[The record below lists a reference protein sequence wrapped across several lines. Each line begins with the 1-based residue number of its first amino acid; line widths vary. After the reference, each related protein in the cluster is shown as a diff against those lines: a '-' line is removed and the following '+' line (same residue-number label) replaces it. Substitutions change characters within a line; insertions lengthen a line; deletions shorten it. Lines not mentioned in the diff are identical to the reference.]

1 MQTPARTPAGG
12 ITTSQS
18 PPFSLPIRYMLLGM
32 VGFIVFAVDLVVQS
46 SGLNGHTTFLPNIVA
61 LTHLLTLG
69 SLLAFVMGA
78 VYQLSTVAFLIPIK
92 TVALAKWNFWLYGIS
107 IVGLIVSMMVWWV
120 MGLMVFGTLAVIAI
134 YLYSIII
141 IWSISVS
148 KVRGAMQWFVLSAHI
163 YLIVAVSLA
172 LLLIISF
179 LAPGFLAN
187 VYQPLLLSHIVFAA
201 GGFFTFL
208 VMGFSFKL
216 LPMFTLSHGFST
228 SRQKW
233 TLILAHVALWAFV
246 FGIWLNLR
254 NVLWIAGIIAI
265 ATFINHLFDLR
276 GIMKK
281 RLRKKTEAPI
291 YVVLVATSIGGF
303 VFLLLFVQLGVALQI
318 TGWQEIV
325 TFYLMGWVTLTVM
338 GFAYKIIPFLI
349 WNERFSKKVGKEKT
363 PMIADLLHPNRA
375 RPVLIGFLV
384 GLVLLTVFSLISWMP
399 GTMIGTLLIGVS
411 LVVFSIQLLRVV
423 DLKKVGKEL

>member
-1 MQTPARTPAGG
+1 MQTLARTPAGG

-32 VGFIVFAVDLVVQS
+32 VGFLVFAVDLVIQS
-46 SGLNGHTTFLPNIVA
+46 SGLNGHNTFLPSIVA

-78 VYQLSTVAFLIPIK
+78 VYQLSTVAFLVPIK
-92 TVALAKWNFWLYGIS
+92 TVTVAKWNFWLYAIS
-107 IVGLIVSMMVWWV
+107 IVGLIISMMVWWV
-120 MGLMVFGTLAVIAI
+120 MGLMIFGTLAVIAI
-134 YLYSIII
+134 YLYSLII
-141 IWSISVS
+141 IWSVMATNL
-148 KVRGAMQWFVLSAHI
+148 RGAMQWFVLSAHV

-179 LAPGFLAN
+179 MVPGFLAN
-187 VYQPLLLSHIVFAA
+187 VYQPLLLSHIIFAA

-208 VMGFSFKL
+208 AMGFSFKL

-233 TLILAHVALWAFV
+233 TLILLHIALWAFIA
-246 FGIWLNLR
+246 GIWLNDR
-254 NVLWIAGIIAI
+254 SALWVAGIIGI
-265 ATFINHLFDLR
+265 AAFINHLFDVR

-281 RLRKKTEAPI
+281 RLRKNTEAPI
-291 YVVLVATSIGGF
+291 YAVLIAAYSGGF
-303 VFLLLFVQLGVALQI
+303 AFLLLFVQLGVALQI
-318 TGWQEIV
+318 AGWQEIV
-325 TFYLMGWVTLTVM
+325 TFYLMGWITLTVM

-349 WNERFSKKVGKEKT
+349 WNERFRKKIGKEKT

-375 RPVLIGFLV
+375 KPVLIGFLA
-384 GLVLLTVFSLISWMP
+384 GLILLTVCSLMEWIP
-399 GTMIGTLLIGVS
+399 GTVIGTLMIGAS
-411 LVVFSIQLLRVV
+411 IAVFAIQLLLVV
-423 DLKKVGKEL
+423 NLKKVGKER